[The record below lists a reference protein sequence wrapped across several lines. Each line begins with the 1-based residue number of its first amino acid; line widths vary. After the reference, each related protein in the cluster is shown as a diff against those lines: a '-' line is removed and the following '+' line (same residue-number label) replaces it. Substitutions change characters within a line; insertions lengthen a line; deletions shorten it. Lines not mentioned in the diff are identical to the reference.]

1 LNQQLDWK
9 YLQEPWSR
17 PKLWANPVDLGLR
30 GGAQVNDSGL
40 RAAARYG
47 GELSFWVYNWQTDA
61 MTLRKYEVSAEE
73 RFYKQAR
80 APSRSAGG
88 GRPDRNQPGYQA
100 SRF

>member
-1 LNQQLDWK
+1 MDF
-9 YLQEPWSR
+9 R
-17 PKLWANPVDLGLR
+17 LR

-47 GELSFWVYNWQTDA
+47 EALNFWVYNWQTDA

-80 APSRSAGG
+80 APSRSAGT
-88 GRPDRNQPGYQA
+88 RPARSQSNRLPGIPILT
-100 SRF
+100 R